1 MKSHFSGGIPMTA
14 LAMEKVSST
23 NFDEFVNLIEKLA
36 EYEKLSPPD
45 AGAKERLA
53 ADALGKNPKYEA
65 YLGKTGDTAV
75 GYVTFYFT
83 YSTFLARPTLYLED
97 IFVHEKHRGLGLGRQ
112 MLAFCRKLARD
123 RGCGRMEWMVLD
135 WNRPAIRFY
144 EKTGA
149 RRLAWYAYRLDR
161 DQL

>member
-1 MKSHFSGGIPMTA
+1 MTA
-14 LAMEKVSST
+14 LAMEKVGST

-53 ADALGKNPKYEA
+53 ADAQGENPKYEA

-75 GYVTFYFT
+75 GYMTFYFT
-83 YSTFLARPTLYLED
+83 YSTFLAQPTLFLED
-97 IFVHEKHRGLGLGRQ
+97 IFVREEYRGQGLGRQ
-112 MLAFCRKLARD
+112 MLDFCRKVARD

-135 WNRPAIRFY
+135 WNLPAIRFY

-149 RRLAWYAYRLDR
+149 RRLAWYVYRLDH

>member
-1 MKSHFSGGIPMTA
+1 MTA
-14 LAMEKVSST
+14 LAMEKVNDT
-23 NFDEFVNLIEKLA
+23 NFVVFLNLIEKLA

-45 AGAKERLA
+45 AGAKARLA
-53 ADALGKNPKYEA
+53 ADARGEPPKYEA
-65 YLGKTGDTAV
+65 YLGKTGDIAV

-97 IFVHEKHRGLGLGRQ
+97 IFVREECRGQGLGRE
-112 MLAFCRKLARD
+112 MLNFCRNVARD

-135 WNRPAIRFY
+135 WNLPAIRFY

-149 RRLAWYAYRLDR
+149 RRLAWYVYRLDH

>member
-1 MKSHFSGGIPMTA
+1 MIA
-14 LAMEKVSST
+14 LAMEKVCDT
-23 NFDEFVNLIEKLA
+23 NFGVFVNLIEKLA
-36 EYEKLSPPD
+36 EYEKLPPPD
-45 AGAKERLA
+45 ADARERLA
-53 ADALGKNPKYEA
+53 TDALGEHPKYEA
-65 YLGKTGDTAV
+65 YLGKTGDTAI

-97 IFVHEKHRGLGLGRQ
+97 IFVREEYRGKGLGRE
-112 MLAFCRKLARD
+112 MLNFCRNVARD

-135 WNRPAIRFY
+135 WNLPAIRFY

-149 RRLAWYAYRLDR
+149 RRLAWYVYRLDH

>member
-1 MKSHFSGGIPMTA
+1 MTA
-14 LAMEKVSST
+14 LAMEKVNDT
-23 NFDEFVNLIEKLA
+23 NFGIFFNLIEKLA

-45 AGAKERLA
+45 AGARERLA
-53 ADALGKNPKYEA
+53 VDARGEHPKYEA
-65 YLGKTGDTAV
+65 YLGKTGDMAF

-97 IFVHEKHRGLGLGRQ
+97 IFVREEYRGQGLGRE
-112 MLAFCRKLARD
+112 MLDFCRKVARD

-135 WNRPAIRFY
+135 WNHPAIRFY

-149 RRLAWYAYRLDR
+149 RRLAWYVYRLDH

>member
-1 MKSHFSGGIPMTA
+1 MTA
-14 LAMEKVSST
+14 LAMEKVSDT
-23 NFDEFVNLIEKLA
+23 NFGVFVNLIEKLA
-36 EYEKLSPPD
+36 EYEKLLPPD
-45 AGAKERLA
+45 ADARERLA
-53 ADALGKNPKYEA
+53 ADALGEHPKYEA
-65 YLGKTGDTAV
+65 YLGKTGDTAF

-97 IFVHEKHRGLGLGRQ
+97 IFVCEEYRGQGLGRA
-112 MLAFCRKLARD
+112 MLEFCRKVARD

-135 WNRPAIRFY
+135 WNLPAIRFY

-149 RRLAWYAYRLDR
+149 RRLPWYVYRLDH